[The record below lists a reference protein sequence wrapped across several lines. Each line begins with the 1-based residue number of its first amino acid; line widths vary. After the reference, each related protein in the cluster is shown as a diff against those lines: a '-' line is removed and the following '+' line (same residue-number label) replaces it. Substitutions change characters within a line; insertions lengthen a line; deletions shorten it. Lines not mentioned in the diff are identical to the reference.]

1 MLLLG
6 WRRKIISEWGVRV
19 SGELLESVG
28 HRGEWVLKGYGI
40 VRVMGAA
47 NER

>member
-19 SGELLESVG
+19 SEGLSESVG
-28 HRGEWVLKGYGI
+28 QRGEWVLKGYGI
-40 VRVMGAA
+40 VRVMGVA